1 VLCRRRRLR
10 RTHTFLV
17 TKRAGALP
25 KRVLQ
30 VGDDVGR
37 LGQTNWTQR
46 TSKSETQKELI
57 YTFHQQLVPERLS
70 NSRRGLIDNSTH
82 AHPSLNTFLLNL
94 DATKCT
100 SLLSSTTSHFSD
112 TLQICL
118 HSLKQI
124 NNVCDL
130 QPRNTK
136 CTSVL
141 NSTAHFLFQCQTSPY
156 PQNHQNIFYSSILS
170 RIYHTPTSF
179 L

>member
-30 VGDDVGR
+30 GGDDVGR

-70 NSRRGLIDNSTH
+70 NSRRDLIDNSRH
-82 AHPSLNTFLLNL
+82 AHPSLKISTNL
-94 DATKCT
+94 EATKCT
-100 SLLSSTTSHFSD
+100 SLLSSTRSFSD
-112 TLQICL
+112 TLQICF
-118 HSLKQI
+118 HSLRQI
-124 NNVCDL
+124 NNFCDL

-156 PQNHQNIFYSSILS
+156 PQNHQNIFNSSILS